1 VPFFVACRTPFRN
14 NHLPYTQT
22 FTPRSLTLAPGT
34 PALLAAANPSRR
46 LLMLSVSGTA
56 PATFK
61 FGSAPANA
69 LDGVT
74 LGAASVSGEK
84 GGSLL
89 LSQGDAPVDAIW
101 AYSTNGTSVNVHE
114 GSVSAFL

>member
-1 VPFFVACRTPFRN
+1 
-14 NHLPYTQT
+14 LYTQT
-22 FTPRSLTLAPGT
+22 FTPRSLTLAPAT
-34 PALLAAANPSRR
+34 AALLAVANPGRR
-46 LLMLSVSGTA
+46 LLLLGVSGTA

-74 LGAASVSGEK
+74 LGAASIAGEQ

-89 LSQGDAPVDAIW
+89 LTQGDTPVDAIY
-101 AYSTNGTSVNVHE
+101 AFSTLATTVNVHE
-114 GSVSAFL
+114 GTVFSFL